1 MLKHT
6 FIDAGLEK
14 RLRLTVVSGT
24 RLTVSLTLDD
34 ADDLAG
40 FVAAEANHC
49 ADSKIKK
56 LLDGV
61 YDRLA
66 HLEIQYTDQ
75 PSEQKVAPTLP
86 RLPNFTGRQGQYLAF
101 IYYYTKIHK
110 TAPAEADM
118 SRYFRVSAPAVH
130 QMIVTL
136 TERGLITRNPG
147 EARSIRLAV
156 SRAEL
161 PDLE

>member
-1 MLKHT
+1 MRQPKLIKPDELIEFALTRRERDVVLKHT

-86 RLPNFTGRQGQYLAF
+86 GMSHLLLKLVRADGSSEHPSYQATWRPSFTSLVG
-101 IYYYTKIHK
+101 T
-110 TAPAEADM
+110 
-118 SRYFRVSAPAVH
+118 S
-130 QMIVTL
+130 
-136 TERGLITRNPG
+136 
-147 EARSIRLAV
+147 
-156 SRAEL
+156 
-161 PDLE
+161 